1 MFKEINYVLETH
13 TYKINID
20 NVADVYNKTMS
31 SVWHE
36 SNVIELASGWFMR
49 VEKVHEVNENNGL
62 EWDCWMGYIYRAGY
76 DPMFVIGEN
85 VEQHLLKDKGALS
98 IVTLDDFLDTM
109 YYCLFEEDSVESPF
123 EQFDRQIEAIEQS
136 NEEMLEANDLI

>member
-13 TYKINID
+13 TYKID
-20 NVADVYNKTMS
+20 MDD
-31 SVWHE
+31 
-36 SNVIELASGWFMR
+36 WFMR
-49 VEKVHEVNENNGL
+49 VEKVHEVNEYNGL

-98 IVTLDDFLDTM
+98 IVTLEDFLDTM
-109 YYCLFEEDSVESPF
+109 YFCLFDDDYNSVESYF
-123 EQFDRQIEAIEQS
+123 EEFDRQIEAIEHS
-136 NEEMLEANDLI
+136 NKEMLEANGLV

>member
-13 TYKINID
+13 TYEID
-20 NVADVYNKTMS
+20 MDD
-31 SVWHE
+31 
-36 SNVIELASGWFMR
+36 WFMR
-49 VEKVHEVNENNGL
+49 IEKVHEVNEYSGL

-109 YYCLFEEDSVESPF
+109 YYCLFEEDSVESYF
-123 EQFDRQIEAIEQS
+123 EQFDRQVEAIEQC
-136 NEEMLEANDLI
+136 NQEMLEANELA